1 MRTLPKTRARSAQE
15 AGKRAL
21 NLWGSKANQAR
32 NKGRVNSPQSPGN
45 SARVNLVPRYGTMQL
60 FCILLLA
67 RTRAQAP
74 IESQLAS
81 TDGSMAD
88 HTRPAA
94 TLETVRVGE
103 SRRRLRRRVKAT
115 TTTPVALTPATLPS
129 VAVASNTTWDLD
141 TDRGVSQLLASNG
154 DQLVV
159 VPTNKG
165 GLSAALWLRREIS
178 RLGVLDVPLLVS
190 DTANLCAHVK
200 VPCAYTVQCTEPH
213 GSFGRVLCA
222 KLFALARLFVAGA
235 DVFVIDSDAVVLS
248 AKAFHLWRGPMRNTS
263 MVCQVDNPFINT
275 GEP

>member
-1 MRTLPKTRARSAQE
+1 
-15 AGKRAL
+15 
-21 NLWGSKANQAR
+21 
-32 NKGRVNSPQSPGN
+32 
-45 SARVNLVPRYGTMQL
+45 MQL
-60 FCILLLA
+60 LCILLLA

-165 GLSAALWLRREIS
+165 GLSAALWLGREIS

>member
-1 MRTLPKTRARSAQE
+1 MRRALRSHCHSLCCPEQFSTRMIMVMIMSE
-15 AGKRAL
+15 AG
-21 NLWGSKANQAR
+21 
-32 NKGRVNSPQSPGN
+32 V
-45 SARVNLVPRYGTMQL
+45 
-60 FCILLLA
+60 
-67 RTRAQAP
+67 
-74 IESQLAS
+74 
-81 TDGSMAD
+81 
-88 HTRPAA
+88 A
-94 TLETVRVGE
+94 TGV
-103 SRRRLRRRVKAT
+103 
-115 TTTPVALTPATLPS
+115 VALTPTTLPS
-129 VAVASNTTWDLD
+129 VAVASNITWDLD

-165 GLSAALWLRREIS
+165 GLAAALWLRREIS

-235 DVFVIDSDAVVLS
+235 NVFVIDSDAVVLS

-263 MVCQVDNPFINT
+263 MVCQVDHPFINT